1 MKFIRSKKMTKIDN
15 LMPGTVL
22 NNKQLCEIFR
32 CSPQGGM
39 RKSNTTHTLVLI
51 TNHVESIYSDVWNDD
66 VLHYTGMGQ
75 KGDQDLDSMQNKTLN
90 NIDSNGINVH
100 YFEVFKD
107 KEYTYSGRLIK
118 AAYPYQTLQYDA
130 NQILRKVWVFPLKLI
145 ENKLPNKVFSDFKK
159 AREEQVHKYKV
170 DKLLNKIIKQNKK
183 PGKRNIVTPQYIR
196 SAELAEYIKRKAN
209 GKCDLCENPAPF
221 FTRENI
227 PYLECHH
234 IIWLSKGGEDSI
246 ENTVALCPNCHRK
259 MHIFK
264 DNEDIFKLKTIA
276 NLRAKEVIKNE

>member
-1 MKFIRSKKMTKIDN
+1 MAKIDN
-15 LMPGTVL
+15 QIKQLIPGTVL
-22 NNKQLCEIFR
+22 NNQQLCDIFK

-51 TNHVESIYSDVWNDD
+51 TNHVESVYSDVWDDD

-75 KGDQDLDSMQNKTLN
+75 RGDQSLEFMQNKTLN
-90 NIDSNGINVH
+90 EIEFNGISVH

-118 AAYPYQTLQYDA
+118 AASPYQTQQYDA
-130 NQILRKVWVFPLKLI
+130 NQLLRKVWVFPLKLI
-145 ENKLPNKVFSDFKK
+145 DNKLPNSVFTDYKK
-159 AREEQVHKYKV
+159 AQEEQVHKYKV

-183 PGKRNIVTPQYIR
+183 PGKRDIVTPQYIR
-196 SAELAEYIKRKAN
+196 SAELAEFIKRKAK
-209 GKCDLCENPAPF
+209 GKCDLCDNPAPF
-221 FTRENI
+221 LTKDNI

-234 IIWLSKGGEDSI
+234 IIWLSEGGEDSI

-259 MHIFK
+259 MHIVK
-264 DNEDIFKLKTIA
+264 NDNDITKLKKIA
-276 NLRAKEVIKNE
+276 KLRAKAATKHK